1 MSVGASVEELRGLF
15 LFEALDAEKLGWL
28 SQCGT
33 VEEYPADAVICA
45 QGGPA
50 EFLYV
55 LLDGEMVMTQTVRGH
70 AVEVSRTGRPGTY
83 GGAVQAYLGDK
94 IEQRYQ
100 HTLRAARPARMFV
113 LPARKFSKAVR
124 KWFPM
129 GAHLLEGVFFGMSN
143 ARRIVDQRERLTALG
158 TITAGLTHELNN
170 PAAAASRASAELGE
184 RLLASQRT
192 LAELAAQGVDC
203 SRLSALVS
211 LRPVLP
217 VPPAGRRSP
226 LEVSDAED
234 ELGDWLTGHGVGD
247 AWDLAPG
254 LVAAGVGIGQAEDVA
269 AAAGGHLP
277 AAMRWVAEVLEVGQ
291 LQAEISDAMGRIT
304 ALLDSARQYSQ
315 LDRAAYQ
322 RADLRELLTST
333 LTMLKRKFGPD
344 VTVKVDYD
352 ASLPPVPVYAAELN
366 QVWTNLIVNA
376 LQAMAGSGTL
386 TIRTARENDH
396 ALVEIGDTGSGIPAE
411 NLDRIFTPFF
421 TTKPVGEGTGLG
433 LDISWRIVA
442 GRHGGDI
449 RVRSLPGDTVFQVV
463 LPLTEPAAEDGAQAG
478 AATRT
483 GRAARG

>member
-1 MSVGASVEELRGLF
+1 MNTASPEELRGLF
-15 LFEALDAEKLGWL
+15 LFESLDEQKLGWL
-28 SQCGT
+28 SECGT
-33 VEEYPADAVICA
+33 VEEFPANGVICA
-45 QGGPA
+45 QGDAA

-55 LLDGEMVMTQTVRGH
+55 LLDGEIVMTQTVRGH
-70 AVEVSRTGRPGTY
+70 AVEVSRTSRPGTY

-94 IEQRYQ
+94 IEQKYQ
-100 HTLRAARPARMFV
+100 HTLRAAAPARVFR

-129 GAHLLEGVFFGMSN
+129 GAHLLEGIFFGMSN

-158 TITAGLTHELNN
+158 TLTAGLTHELNN
-170 PAAAASRASAELGE
+170 PAAAAARASAELGD

-192 LAELAAQGVDC
+192 LADLAAQGVDC
-203 SRLSALVS
+203 SHLSALVS
-211 LRPVLP
+211 LRPALP
-217 VPPAGRRSP
+217 APPGGRRSP

-234 ELGDWLTGHGVGD
+234 ELGDWLEDHGVGE
-247 AWDLAPG
+247 AWDLAPR
-254 LVAAGVGIGQAEDVA
+254 LVSAGIGIEQAEDVA
-269 AAAGGHLP
+269 GAAGEHLP
-277 AAMRWVAEVLEVGQ
+277 AAMRWLAEVLEVAQ

-322 RADLRELLTST
+322 RADLRELLDST

-352 ASLPPVPVYAAELN
+352 ESLPPVPVYAAELN

-376 LQAMAGSGTL
+376 LQAMDGSGTL
-386 TIRTARENDH
+386 TVRTARENDH
-396 ALVEIGDTGSGIPAE
+396 ALVEIGDTGTGIPEE

-433 LDISWRIVA
+433 LDISWRIVV
-442 GRHGGDI
+442 GRHGGDLQ
-449 RVRSLPGDTVFQVV
+449 VVSSLPGDTRFQVL
-463 LPLTEPAAEDGAQAG
+463 LPLTEPDTADS
-478 AATRT
+478 TP
-483 GRAARG
+483 

>member
-1 MSVGASVEELRGLF
+1 MSGASPEELRRLF
-15 LFEALDAEKLGWL
+15 LFEDLDEEKLGWL
-28 SQCGT
+28 SQHGT
-33 VEEYPADAVICA
+33 AEEYPADGVICA
-45 QGGPA
+45 QGDPA

-70 AVEVSRTGRPGTY
+70 AVEVSRTDRPGTY

-94 IEQRYQ
+94 IEQKYQ
-100 HTLRAARPARMFV
+100 HTLRATRPGRVFV
-113 LPARKFSKAVR
+113 LPARKFAKAVR

-129 GAHLLEGVFFGMSN
+129 ATHLLEGIFFGMSN

-170 PAAAASRASAELGE
+170 PAAAAARASAELGD

-192 LAELAAQGVDC
+192 LADLAARGVDC
-203 SRLSALVS
+203 THLSALVS
-211 LRPVLP
+211 LRPALP
-217 VPPAGRRSP
+217 APPAGRRSP

-234 ELGDWLTGHGVGD
+234 ELGDWLEEHGVEE

-254 LVAAGVGIGQAEDVA
+254 LVAAGISIEQAEDVA
-269 AAAGGHLP
+269 GAAGEHLP
-277 AAMRWVAEVLEVGQ
+277 AAMRWLAEVLEVAQ

-322 RADLRELLTST
+322 HADLRELLDST

-352 ASLPPVPVYAAELN
+352 ESLPLVPVYAAELN

-376 LQAMAGSGTL
+376 LYAMHGSGTL
-386 TIRTARENDH
+386 TVRTARENDQ
-396 ALVEIGDTGSGIPAE
+396 ALVEIGDTGTGIPE
-411 NLDRIFTPFF
+411 EHLDRIFTPFF
-421 TTKPVGEGTGLG
+421 TTKPVGQGTGLG
-433 LDISWRIVA
+433 LDISWRIVV

-449 RVRSLPGDTVFQVV
+449 RVESLPGDTRFQVL
-463 LPLTEPAAEDGAQAG
+463 LPLAEPAADPQ
-478 AATRT
+478 
-483 GRAARG
+483 